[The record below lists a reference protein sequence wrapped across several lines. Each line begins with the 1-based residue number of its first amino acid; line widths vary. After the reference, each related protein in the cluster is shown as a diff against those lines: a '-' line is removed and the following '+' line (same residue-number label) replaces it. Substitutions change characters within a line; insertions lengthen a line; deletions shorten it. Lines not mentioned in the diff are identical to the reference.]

1 MLKKCSLASQKS
13 SCSTFQTT
21 NQEYRPKCLVGEC
34 IAITFKKS
42 VNLVFS
48 IDYRGLEFR
57 VKYLS
62 LENSETSNFRHLIVS
77 EGTSFGDVAR
87 DEDVLTRCNIRRN
100 F

>member
-1 MLKKCSLASQKS
+1 MPCRRIYRDDRSKSGKS
-13 SCSTFQTT
+13 SFLYS
-21 NQEYRPKCLVGEC
+21 R
-34 IAITFKKS
+34 
-42 VNLVFS
+42 
-48 IDYRGLEFR
+48 LETR

-62 LENSETSNFRHLIVS
+62 LENSETSNFRHLIVN